1 MIGAAVAAIQE
12 GLVVGMP
19 TDTVYGVGVDPT
31 RLDAVERLFTLKGRP
46 AHKPIGLL
54 AATAEQ
60 VSEIAVLEGV
70 ATDLARRH
78 WPGALT
84 LVVRPRVVMP
94 DWVGHAQTRTIG
106 IRVPD
111 HPVTIELLGATG
123 PLAVTSAN
131 LSGQGEVLDADTARN
146 VFGDEVAV
154 YLRGICPGGSASTVV
169 DVSGHRPVVIREGP
183 IQI

>member
-1 MIGAAVAAIQE
+1 MIDAAVAAIGQ
-12 GLVVGMP
+12 GQVVGMP

-31 RLDAVERLFTLKGRP
+31 NAEAVERLFALKGRP

-54 AATAEQ
+54 AASVEQ
-60 VSEIAVLEGV
+60 AREIVVLEGFGLE
-70 ATDLARRH
+70 LARRH

-84 LVVRPRVVMP
+84 LVVMPRVVMP

-106 IRVPD
+106 MRVPD
-111 HPVTIELLGATG
+111 HRVTRDLLAATG
-123 PLAVTSAN
+123 ALAVTSAN
-131 LSGQGEVLDADTARN
+131 LSGEAEVLDDAAARA

-154 YLRGICPGGSASTVV
+154 YVSGTCPGGTASTVV

-183 IQI
+183 IRI